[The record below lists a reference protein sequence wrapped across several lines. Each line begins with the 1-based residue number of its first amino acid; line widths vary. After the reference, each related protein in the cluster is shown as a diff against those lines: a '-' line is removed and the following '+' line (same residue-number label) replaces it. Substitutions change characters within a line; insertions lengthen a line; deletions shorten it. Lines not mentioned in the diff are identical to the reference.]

1 MAMGT
6 VFFLSSLIQTVTRSR
21 HHKETLPDLLNN
33 TNLMSEKEMSMRKEI
48 IIAHADWN
56 NPLKSGMRQE
66 STLSHTFRTPQNQ
79 KPMNFRDGLTY

>member
-1 MAMGT
+1 
-6 VFFLSSLIQTVTRSR
+6 
-21 HHKETLPDLLNN
+21 
-33 TNLMSEKEMSMRKEI
+33 MSEKEMSMRKEI